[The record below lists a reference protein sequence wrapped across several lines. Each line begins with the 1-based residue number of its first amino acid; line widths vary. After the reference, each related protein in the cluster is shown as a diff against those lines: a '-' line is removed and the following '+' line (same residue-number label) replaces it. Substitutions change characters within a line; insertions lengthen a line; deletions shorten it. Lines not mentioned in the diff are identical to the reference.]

1 MLAAS
6 REYRPLFSH
15 TYTKKEAVTLRR
27 IGHLLATLLPFGLV
41 ASLLLLCVHAVPADR
56 WQIIGENTAIV
67 AAALSS
73 PRETVLYAKTL
84 AEEQR
89 DATAPTVPSSSAA
102 SKAPA
107 AVSVIPPKGDG
118 GGIVSEQ
125 RVGGGEQVASGI
137 TIKNKSGVSFD
148 YSALLSAGSPV
159 TLSDTDEPQVLIV
172 HTHGSECYMSY
183 YAGYYNDDD
192 ETRTTDMTRNVT
204 AVGEV
209 IAQELRAKGVGVIH
223 DTTLHDSPAYSGAY
237 TRSEETIS
245 SYLARY
251 DSIRVVLDIHRD
263 AMITEDLTKVKPT
276 VTVDGNKAAQMMLV
290 VGGTNTA
297 ELPNDHCE
305 ENLRLAM
312 HLHKSMETA
321 YEGIMRPIYLV
332 NARYNQGLTAG
343 SLLIEVG
350 TDANTLSEA
359 LLSGRLVGKTLGD
372 LLV

>member
-1 MLAAS
+1 M
-6 REYRPLFSH
+6 
-15 TYTKKEAVTLRR
+15 KR
-27 IGHLLATLLPFGLV
+27 IGHLLATLLPIGLV

-56 WQIIGENTAIV
+56 WQVIGERAAIV

-73 PRETVLYAKTL
+73 PRETALYAKTL
-84 AEEQR
+84 VEEQQEES
-89 DATAPTVPSSSAA
+89 APTVPSSVTAA
-102 SKAPA
+102 EPA
-107 AVSVIPPKGDG
+107 TASVIPPKGDG
-118 GGIVSEQ
+118 GGVVSEQ
-125 RVGGGEQVASGI
+125 QVGGGEQVASGI
-137 TIKNKSGVSFD
+137 TVKNKSGVSFD
-148 YSALLSAGSPV
+148 YASLLTEGSPV
-159 TLSDTDEPQVLIV
+159 ALDDTDEPQVLIV
-172 HTHGSECYMSY
+172 HTHATECYMPY

-209 IAQELRAKGVGVIH
+209 IAQELRRFGIGVIH

-237 TRSEETIS
+237 TRSEETIA

-263 AMITEDLTKVKPT
+263 AMIAEDLTKVKPT
-276 VTVDGNKAAQMMLV
+276 VTVDGNKAAQVMLV
-290 VGGTNTA
+290 VGGTNTP
-297 ELPNDHCE
+297 ELPNNHCE

-312 HLHKSMETA
+312 QLHQSMETA
-321 YEGIMRPIYLV
+321 HAGIMRPIYLV

-359 LLSGRLVGKTLGD
+359 LYSGRLVGRQLGE